1 MKRQRKFQ
9 LIKMVPSRV
18 ISQHYFTIILYIIF
32 VIHSKMQQYKL
43 LFILKKK
50 KLPCV
55 QDMYFFYVN
64 AYLIWFLPRNGL
76 FFLNLY
82 SRLFYFVGYFLSF
95 FVFYNC
101 CSILT
106 FQNLTLALY
115 KHFRCK
121 SRLYLL
127 KVFNETFSPTLKKN
141 KLRNAFLNQSALMS
155 SFLSVYLSGI
165 FLLSAFACMQ

>member
-1 MKRQRKFQ
+1 
-9 LIKMVPSRV
+9 MVPSRV
-18 ISQHYFTIILYIIF
+18 YHSIIL
-32 VIHSKMQQYKL
+32 L
-43 LFILKKK
+43 LFYIS
-50 KLPCV
+50 
-55 QDMYFFYVN
+55 
-64 AYLIWFLPRNGL
+64 YLLYIPKCSSINCYLYWRKRNCPVFKTCIFLMLTCIFDLVCSKERTI
-76 FFLNLY
+76 FLNLY
-82 SRLFYFVGYFLSF
+82 SRLFYFVGYFLSL

-165 FLLSAFACMQ
+165 FLLSAFACM